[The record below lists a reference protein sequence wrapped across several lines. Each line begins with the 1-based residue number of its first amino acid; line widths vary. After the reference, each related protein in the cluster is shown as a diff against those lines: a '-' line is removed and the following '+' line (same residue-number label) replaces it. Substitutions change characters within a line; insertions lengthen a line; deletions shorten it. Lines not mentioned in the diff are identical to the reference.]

1 MENQK
6 DRLMTNVDDATS
18 NILKII
24 KGVLFFS
31 LLVCPLLM
39 ATPLTLVASESSS
52 SKKPLEKSFPNSEK
66 CKRCHLRVFEEWEAS
81 AQSRSIVTA
90 PFRVTLDRF
99 LASTDGK
106 DQAMCFRCHAPHIG
120 EYGDLLPQFIKE
132 VQSKDPQ
139 MDGVGCP
146 QCHLIQD
153 VDMQSHPPTPKFELG
168 TTIFGGYDKAA
179 QNLAH
184 QSQKLDLYRESK
196 FCVTCHD
203 SLPETVQTAKGVPGW
218 LGPWEKTKA
227 ESSGKPCQ
235 TCHMPE
241 AIDES
246 ANGEKVRKVANHSF
260 PGRFGKVRAEA
271 VTLDFT
277 TAVKGDTSQVKVSI
291 HSLVPHNLP
300 LPHPGWSRVVVDLS
314 IFGKNLKKVYSEQR
328 YYERVFG
335 NAEGKETVFDFEA
348 KNVLKDTLLKPEETR
363 MEVFTFPTPK
373 DAPSMDVVVSITYAP
388 VHGPQDFL
396 EKVEQ
401 EAALGQKD
409 KAFQSVQIAQKKLNV
424 LLTK

>member
-1 MENQK
+1 
-6 DRLMTNVDDATS
+6 MTRRSDAKTSIRKGIRSGLYLSLLIALLLGATS
-18 NILKII
+18 L
-24 KGVLFFS
+24 S
-31 LLVCPLLM
+31 
-39 ATPLTLVASESSS
+39 AVADESSS
-52 SKKPLEKSFPNSEK
+52 NKKPLEKSFPSSEK

-90 PFRVTLDRF
+90 PFRVSLDRF
-99 LASTDGK
+99 LALNEKK
-106 DQAMCFRCHAPHIG
+106 DHGMCFRCHAPHIL
-120 EYGDLLPQFIKE
+120 EYSDLLPRFIKE
-132 VQSKDPQ
+132 VQSKDPH

-153 VDMQSHPPTPKFELG
+153 VDMKSHPPMPKFQLG
-168 TTIFGGYDKAA
+168 TIIFGGYDKAV

-203 SLPETVQTAKGVPGW
+203 SLPETAQTAKDIPGW

-235 TCHMPE
+235 SCHMPE

-246 ANGEKVRKVANHSF
+246 ANGEKIRKVANHSF

-271 VTLDFT
+271 VNLDFT
-277 TAVKGDTSQVKVSI
+277 TTVKGDTSQVQVSI

-314 IFGKNLKKVYSEQR
+314 ILGKNLKKVYNEQR
-328 YYERVFG
+328 FYERVFG
-335 NAEGKETVFDFEA
+335 NAAGENTVFDFEA
-348 KNVLKDTLLKPEETR
+348 KKVLKDTLLKPEESRVET
-363 MEVFTFPTPK
+363 FTFPTPK
-373 DAPSMDVVVSITYAP
+373 DAPSMDVMVTLTYAP
-388 VHGPQDFL
+388 VHGPQNFL
-396 EKVEQ
+396 DNVEQ
-401 EAALGQKD
+401 ESALGQKD
-409 KAFQSVQIAQKKLNV
+409 KAFQSVQIAQKKVNV
-424 LLTK
+424 LLKK

>member
-1 MENQK
+1 MRK
-6 DRLMTNVDDATS
+6 SYKKSAPMS
-18 NILKII
+18 
-24 KGVLFFS
+24 KGIRGGVFLLFFGCF
-31 LLVCPLLM
+31 LLTAPFLGS
-39 ATPLTLVASESSS
+39 VAGESSS
-52 SKKPLEKSFPNSEK
+52 NKKPIDKSFPNSEK
-66 CKRCHLRVFEEWEAS
+66 CKRCHLRAFEEWEAS

-90 PFRVTLDRF
+90 PFRVTLDQF
-99 LASTDGK
+99 LASTDKK
-106 DQAMCFRCHAPHIG
+106 DHAMCFRCHAPHIL
-120 EYGDLLPQFIKE
+120 EYADHLPRFIKE

-153 VDMQSHPPTPKFELG
+153 VDMSSHPPTPTFQLG

-179 QNLAH
+179 ENLAH

-203 SLPETVQTAKGVPGW
+203 SLPKITDSAKDLPGW

-227 ESSGKPCQ
+227 ETNGKPCQ
-235 TCHMPE
+235 SCHMPE

-246 ANGEKVRKVANHSF
+246 ANGERVRKVANHSF

-277 TAVKGDTSQVKVSI
+277 TDTNPDTSQVQVSI
-291 HSLVPHNLP
+291 QSLVPHNLP

-314 IFGKNLKKVYSEQR
+314 IFGKNLKKVYNEQR
-328 YYERVFG
+328 YYERTFG
-335 NAEGKETVFDFEA
+335 DAEGKETVFDFEA
-348 KNVLKDTLLKPEETR
+348 KKVLRDTLLKPEEMR
-363 MEVFTFPTPK
+363 VEDFTFPTPQ
-373 DAPSMDVVVSITYAP
+373 DAPSMDVVVTITYAP

-396 EKVEQ
+396 KKVEQ

-424 LLTK
+424 PLKK